1 MQLKNLS
8 MSFNTQILFNNI
20 NLYIK
25 EDEKI
30 GVVGVNGAGKTTL
43 FKIIKGLIK
52 PDSGKI
58 ILKNNSRVE
67 WLPQIIDDQTLQA
80 DITVLDYLLLGR
92 PIEKLSNELQLMY
105 EKVSEEKDKKRQN
118 LIFNKIEN
126 IQKKLEYW
134 NYYSAE
140 TTLLKI
146 IDGMNISSELLDQNL
161 RNLSGG
167 QKSKISFAKLLY
179 STPELMLLDEPTNH
193 LDKESKDY
201 VINYLKNYKGNV
213 FIISHDT
220 EFLNQI
226 ITKTLFLDKRT
237 KSFKL
242 YDGNYDKFEKLN
254 VEHEKSIHRQA
265 EIQNREED
273 KLRTLINKYSGV
285 SGKRKKMAQ
294 DRGRKL
300 EKLLENK
307 IELEPNMKQTKLS
320 MSIGRESTEEPLK
333 IENLYFKYNKNSK
346 DYIINNL
353 SFSIHKSERFL
364 VVGANGVGKTTLLK
378 LIMGIL
384 KSDAGNIKVGVKT
397 DIGYYS
403 QEQESLDNNKNILEN
418 FSDINISQKELR
430 NVLGR
435 FLFYADDVFKKVG
448 ILSPGEKSRVVLA
461 KLSLQGSN
469 LLILDEPTN
478 HLDTQTQTII
488 AQTFKTFKGT
498 MILVSHNTEFVNNL
512 EIKRVLILPEG
523 KISYYSKEIIEHF
536 QILNEKTI
544 K

>member
-1 MQLKNLS
+1 
-8 MSFNTQILFNNI
+8 
-20 NLYIK
+20 
-25 EDEKI
+25 
-30 GVVGVNGAGKTTL
+30 
-43 FKIIKGLIK
+43 
-52 PDSGKI
+52 
-58 ILKNNSRVE
+58 
-67 WLPQIIDDQTLQA
+67 
-80 DITVLDYLLLGR
+80 
-92 PIEKLSNELQLMY
+92 
-105 EKVSEEKDKKRQN
+105 
-118 LIFNKIEN
+118 
-126 IQKKLEYW
+126 
-134 NYYSAE
+134 
-140 TTLLKI
+140 
-146 IDGMNISSELLDQNL
+146 
-161 RNLSGG
+161 
-167 QKSKISFAKLLY
+167 
-179 STPELMLLDEPTNH
+179 
-193 LDKESKDY
+193 
-201 VINYLKNYKGNV
+201 
-213 FIISHDT
+213 
-220 EFLNQI
+220 
-226 ITKTLFLDKRT
+226 
-237 KSFKL
+237 
-242 YDGNYDKFEKLN
+242 
-254 VEHEKSIHRQA
+254 
-265 EIQNREED
+265 
-273 KLRTLINKYSGV
+273 
-285 SGKRKKMAQ
+285 
-294 DRGRKL
+294 
-300 EKLLENK
+300 
-307 IELEPNMKQTKLS
+307 MKQTKLS

-397 DIGYYS
+397 NIGYYS